1 MRTMALKDRNFLYAV
16 RGRLASQRLVAVN
29 EQLRELSHRDDL
41 TGLPNRRYFER
52 IFHTAFQAATDSG
65 DDLAVMMIDVDHF
78 KQFNDTHGHTAGDRA
93 LKLVATQLEKQ
104 FTASGSTVARF
115 GGEEFVVVVEGCT
128 EEGAMSLADRARRAV
143 AQRTVIVGLAE
154 RVAVSVSIGVALR
167 RSAGRS
173 PEALLESA
181 DKALYAAKIVS
192 YAQGLCLIREAGKQ
206 LSAVLVRGGKGV
218 EQHEGMLLQLHC
230 FERATAASISKP

>member
-1 MRTMALKDRNFLYAV
+1 MQKSKT
-16 RGRLASQRLVAVN
+16 
-29 EQLRELSHRDDL
+29 
-41 TGLPNRRYFER
+41 
-52 IFHTAFQAATDSG
+52 
-65 DDLAVMMIDVDHF
+65 
-78 KQFNDTHGHTAGDRA
+78 
-93 LKLVATQLEKQ
+93 
-104 FTASGSTVARF
+104 TASGSTVARF

-181 DKALYAAKIVS
+181 DKALYAAKN
-192 YAQGLCLIREAGKQ
+192 AGRD
-206 LSAVLVRGGKGV
+206 LVRLAGDGDNPAPPA
-218 EQHEGMLLQLHC
+218 LLKKS
-230 FERATAASISKP
+230 A